1 MKTKKT
7 SNYLGCKTPD
17 DESTREQA
25 IAWKNTLD
33 IDTQI
38 DLCIKYND
46 VCKLH
51 GRLMSKLTGREIE
64 EIYNK
69 EVLEPKRQKEWQESQ
84 VNRRYSKPNQKQI
97 NSTYCSNKNCVGGV
111 ITFDGQT
118 GRLCKK
124 CNPVNTKQFK
134 QFDESLFK
142 AYISKFSDEDKLK
155 MWDWLT
161 SELSNTVV
169 KTRFEKML
177 KQLY

>member
-69 EVLEPKRQKEWQESQ
+69 EVLEPKRQKQ
-84 VNRRYSKPNQKQI
+84 
-97 NSTYCSNKNCVGGV
+97 
-111 ITFDGQT
+111 
-118 GRLCKK
+118 
-124 CNPVNTKQFK
+124 
-134 QFDESLFK
+134 
-142 AYISKFSDEDKLK
+142 
-155 MWDWLT
+155 
-161 SELSNTVV
+161 
-169 KTRFEKML
+169 
-177 KQLY
+177 